1 MVYCFKTMKT
11 SQNRTLYEL
20 LDVASDASPYE
31 IRHAYEEMH
40 ELYSN
45 ESLGSYSFFT
55 ETERKEILAE
65 LERAYLTLI
74 DSRSRSEYDREL
86 ISQGR
91 MNEDR
96 QYRDKTKAPVP
107 FYLFKRDHS
116 ALSPT
121 VHADTKVEEDH
132 SLRGILDRDTITG
145 ADLKTIRGKKGFT
158 LEHISLQS
166 KVTMAALKAIEEDRF
181 DLLPPQVYVKGFLRS
196 YARSLS
202 VDPDHL
208 AQAYLKHMGE
218 CKGAPL

>member
-1 MVYCFKTMKT
+1 MKT

-55 ETERKEILAE
+55 EPERKEILAE
-65 LERAYLTLI
+65 LDRAYLALI

-96 QYRDKTKAPVP
+96 QYRDKTKTPVP

-208 AQAYLKHMGE
+208 ARAYLKHMGE

>member
-1 MVYCFKTMKT
+1 MIPETMKT
-11 SQNRTLYEL
+11 LQNKTFYEL
-20 LDVASDASPYE
+20 LDVAPDASPYE

-91 MNEDR
+91 MNEER
-96 QYRDKTKAPVP
+96 QYRDKMKTSVP

-116 ALSPT
+116 SLSPT
-121 VHADTKVEEDH
+121 IHTDSTAGEDP
-132 SLRGILDRDTITG
+132 SLRAILDRDTITG
-145 ADLKTIRGKKGFT
+145 EDLKTIRGKKGFT
-158 LEHISLQS
+158 LEHISFQS

-196 YARSLS
+196 YARSLA

-208 AQAYLKHMGE
+208 ARAYLKHMSE